1 MSAEA
6 KAEGEAR
13 QAGIGDAAPGD
24 AETRGAALDDA
35 EPRGAATGGPAGRA
49 PLERLARRLWAWPVL
64 RKNLGAAAGLAA
76 VFILFSVLLGATRGI
91 GFADPGNL
99 ETIFRQTTIVA
110 TAALGATI
118 VIVSG
123 GIDLSVGAIIALAT
137 VVIAAFLR
145 AGAPPL
151 AAALAGILAGVG
163 CGLVNGFLITRL
175 EVVPFIVTLGTML
188 VVRGV
193 AKGLAH
199 EQKIDAPQSWLN
211 DLLARLPVERA
222 WMVLPPGVWLLFL
235 LAVAVGALLLT
246 TRLGRHIF
254 AVGSNEQAARLCG
267 ISVGRVKL
275 AVYLLGGLFAGIAG
289 LMQFSR
295 LTVGDPTGASGLEL
309 NVIAAVVIGG
319 GSLSGGEGSVLGCLI
334 GALIMQVLQS
344 GCSQMGWPN
353 WVQEIVTGAIIVLA
367 VALDRFRHRR

>member
-1 MSAEA
+1 MSVETSAEGGA
-6 KAEGEAR
+6 PQGEPREAEV
-13 QAGIGDAAPGD
+13 GDAARPQ
-24 AETRGAALDDA
+24 
-35 EPRGAATGGPAGRA
+35 
-49 PLERLARRLWAWPVL
+49 RLARRLWASPLL
-64 RKNLGAAAGLAA
+64 RKNLGAAGGLTA
-76 VFILFSVLLGATRGI
+76 VFILFSVLLAATRGLS
-91 GFADPGNL
+91 FADPANL

-110 TAALGATI
+110 MAALGATI

-151 AAALAGILAGVG
+151 AAALVGIVAGAG
-163 CGLVNGFLITRL
+163 CGALNGLLVTRL
-175 EVVPFIVTLGTML
+175 KVVPFIVTLGTML

-199 EQKIDAPQSWLN
+199 DQKIDAPKSWLN
-211 DLLARLPVERA
+211 ELLARLPADGTWRSWLV
-222 WMVLPPGVWLLFL
+222 VPPGVWMLLV
-235 LAVAVGALLLT
+235 LAVAVGALLLY

-267 ISVGRVKL
+267 ISVGRAKL
-275 AVYLLGGLFAGIAG
+275 VVYVLGGFFAGIAG

-353 WVQEIVTGAIIVLA
+353 WVQEIVTGAIIVAA
-367 VALDRFRHRR
+367 VALDRFRHRRSA

>member
-1 MSAEA
+1 MN
-6 KAEGEAR
+6 R
-13 QAGIGDAAPGD
+13 VAAS
-24 AETRGAALDDA
+24 
-35 EPRGAATGGPAGRA
+35 PAG
-49 PLERLARRLWAWPVL
+49 PQPARRLLGRTLASPVL
-64 RKNLGAAAGLAA
+64 RKNLGAAVALAA
-76 VFILFSVLLGATRGI
+76 IVILFSVLLGVTRGVS
-91 GFADPGNL
+91 FADAGNL

-110 TAALGATI
+110 FAALGMTI

-137 VVIAAFLR
+137 VVVAACLR
-145 AGAPPL
+145 AGAPPAI
-151 AAALAGILAGVG
+151 AAAAGIAAGVG
-163 CGLVNGFLITRL
+163 SGAVNGLLITRL
-175 EVVPFIVTLGTML
+175 KVVPFIVTLGTML

-199 EQKIDAPQSWLN
+199 DQKIDAPQSWLN
-211 DLLARLPVERA
+211 ELLARVPDDRA
-222 WMVLPPGVWLLFL
+222 WMLFPPGVWVLFL
-235 LAVAVGALLLT
+235 FAAAVGGLLLY
-246 TRLGRHIF
+246 TRLGRHLV

-267 ISVGRVKL
+267 ISIGRVKL
-275 AVYLLGGLFAGIAG
+275 AVYVLGGLFAGLAG

-295 LTVGDPTGASGLEL
+295 LTVGDPTGAQGLEL

-319 GSLSGGEGSVLGCLI
+319 GSLSGGEGSVLGSLI
-334 GALIMQVLQS
+334 GALIMQTLQS

>member
-1 MSAEA
+1 VSVEA
-6 KAEGEAR
+6 RADGEAR
-13 QAGIGDAAPGD
+13 EAGQVEAGSAEGQPRADKRADTAAHVS
-24 AETRGAALDDA
+24 
-35 EPRGAATGGPAGRA
+35 
-49 PLERLARRLWAWPVL
+49 LARRVWTSPVL
-64 RKNLGAAAGLAA
+64 RKNLGAAGGLAA
-76 VFILFSVLLGATRGI
+76 VFVLFSVLLAATRGI

-110 TAALGATI
+110 MAALGATI

-123 GIDLSVGAIIALAT
+123 GIDLSVGAIIALST
-137 VVIAAFLR
+137 VVIAGCLR
-145 AGAPPL
+145 AGAPTA

-163 CGLVNGFLITRL
+163 CGALNGLLVTRL
-175 EVVPFIVTLGTML
+175 KVVPFIVTLGTML
-188 VVRGV
+188 VVRGA

-199 EQKIDAPQSWLN
+199 EQKIDAPTSWLN
-211 DLLARLPVERA
+211 GLLARLPVAGTWRA
-222 WMVLPPGVWLLFL
+222 WMVFPPGVWLLLL
-235 LAVAVGALLLT
+235 LALGVGALLLY

-267 ISVGRVKL
+267 ISVARVKL
-275 AVYLLGGLFAGIAG
+275 AVYLLGGFFAGVAG

-367 VALDRFRHRR
+367 VALDRFRHKR

>member
-1 MSAEA
+1 VSAESHVPSPGA
-6 KAEGEAR
+6 DR
-13 QAGIGDAAPGD
+13 HAPGS
-24 AETRGAALDDA
+24 
-35 EPRGAATGGPAGRA
+35 RA
-49 PLERLARRLWAWPVL
+49 SLGRRLWASPVL
-64 RKNLGAAAGLAA
+64 RKNLGAAAGLGA
-76 VFILFSVLLGATRGI
+76 VFLLFTALLAATRGLS
-91 GFADPGNL
+91 FADPDNL
-99 ETIFRQTTIVA
+99 ETILRQTTIVA
-110 TAALGATI
+110 LAALGATV

-137 VVIAAFLR
+137 VVIAALLR
-145 AGAPPL
+145 SGAPPTL
-151 AAALAGILAGVG
+151 AALGGLCAGLACGALN
-163 CGLVNGFLITRL
+163 GLLVTRL
-175 EVVPFIVTLGTML
+175 RVVPFIVTLGTML

-199 EQKIDAPQSWLN
+199 DQKIDAPTSWLTE
-211 DLLARLPVERA
+211 LLARLPHDHTWRA
-222 WMVLPPGVWLLFL
+222 CLLFPPGVWLLFL
-235 LAVAVGALLLT
+235 LALAVGGLLLY

-267 ISVGRVKL
+267 IPVARVKL
-275 AVYLLGGLFAGIAG
+275 AVYVLGGLFAGVAG

-295 LTVGDPTGASGLEL
+295 LTVGDPTGANGLEL

-319 GSLSGGEGSVLGCLI
+319 GSLSGGEGSVTGALI

-353 WVQEIVTGAIIVLA
+353 WVQEIVTGAIIVVA

>member
-1 MSAEA
+1 M
-6 KAEGEAR
+6 KV
-13 QAGIGDAAPGD
+13 
-24 AETRGAALDDA
+24 
-35 EPRGAATGGPAGRA
+35 
-49 PLERLARRLWAWPVL
+49 LASPVV
-64 RKNLGAAAGLAA
+64 RKNLGAAAGLLA
-76 VFILFSVLLGATRGI
+76 VFVLFTALLAATRGL
-91 GFADPGNL
+91 GFADPDNL
-99 ETIFRQTTIVA
+99 ETILRQTTIVA
-110 TAALGATI
+110 LAALGATI

-123 GIDLSVGAIIALAT
+123 GIDLSVGAVIALAT
-137 VVIAAFLR
+137 VVVAALLH
-145 AGAPPL
+145 AGAPPAL
-151 AAALAGILAGVG
+151 AALGGVAAGVA
-163 CGLVNGFLITRL
+163 CGAVNGVLVTRL
-175 EVVPFIVTLGTML
+175 RVVPFIVTLGTML
-188 VVRGV
+188 LIRGA

-199 EQKIDAPQSWLN
+199 DQKIDAPASWLSE
-211 DLLARLPVERA
+211 LLARVPAGRA
-222 WMVLPPGVWLLFL
+222 WQLFPAGVWLLFL
-235 LAVAVGALLLT
+235 LAFAVGALLLY

-275 AVYLLGGLFAGIAG
+275 AVYLLGGFFAGVAG

-367 VALDRFRHRR
+367 VALDRFRHKR

>member
-1 MSAEA
+1 MSVDARAEA
-6 KAEGEAR
+6 SPA
-13 QAGIGDAAPGD
+13 D
-24 AETRGAALDDA
+24 TGAAV
-35 EPRGAATGGPAGRA
+35 RRS
-49 PLERLARRLWAWPVL
+49 PLARLAQRLWTSPVL
-64 RKNLGAAAGLAA
+64 RKNLGASAGLLAI
-76 VFILFSVLLGATRGI
+76 FILFSVLLGATRGLS
-91 GFADPGNL
+91 FADPGNL
-99 ETIFRQTTIVA
+99 ETILRQTAIVA
-110 TAALGATI
+110 LAALGATI

-137 VVIAAFLR
+137 VVIAAALR
-145 AGAPPL
+145 AGAPP
-151 AAALAGILAGVG
+151 AVAALAGIVAGVG
-163 CGLVNGFLITRL
+163 CGALNGLLVTRL
-175 EVVPFIVTLGTML
+175 KVVPFIVTLGTML

-199 EQKIDAPQSWLN
+199 DQKIDAPPSWLN
-211 DLLARLPVERA
+211 ELLARLPAERD
-222 WMVLPPGVWLLFL
+222 WMLFPPGVWLLFL
-235 LAVAVGALLLT
+235 LAVAVGALLLY

-275 AVYLLGGLFAGIAG
+275 AVYVLGGLFAGIAG

-309 NVIAAVVIGG
+309 NIIAAVVIGG

-353 WVQEIVTGAIIVLA
+353 WVQEIVTGAIIVAA
-367 VALDRFRHRR
+367 VALDRFRHRRSA